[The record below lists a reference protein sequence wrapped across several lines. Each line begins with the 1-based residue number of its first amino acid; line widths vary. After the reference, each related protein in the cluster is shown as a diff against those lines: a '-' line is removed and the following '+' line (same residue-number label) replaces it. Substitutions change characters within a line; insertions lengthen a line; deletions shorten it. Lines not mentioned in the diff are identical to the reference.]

1 MECSRYL
8 MQMTGVL
15 LATLVGGQL
24 VFAGESSVGSSRL
37 RAYVTNFEGE
47 EISVIDVKDQKEIA
61 QIKTGHKPH
70 GVAIAQD
77 GSEVFVTNEGDGTL
91 SFIDPKD
98 NKVIET
104 IKVGSH
110 PQQLATSQDGSTLYV
125 PLNGDHA
132 VAIVD
137 IKQRKLISSLPV
149 GRNPHIIIAS
159 PNSKR
164 IYVTCEGDEKVVIV
178 DTETNQVTK
187 DIPVWTWPR
196 VPAVTPDG
204 KTLFQT
210 IRWMNGALVVNLDKA
225 EVVNRIVLPEPKG
238 FPKEGMVAHGLRVT
252 PDGQELWLT
261 TQLND
266 QITIINPTT
275 LEPIATLEAG
285 RSPNWIEFT
294 PDSKTAVVSNT
305 SSNDVSLI
313 DVKRRSHIKRVPVV
327 KAPKRLAVGFVTVE

>member
-1 MECSRYL
+1 MECSKYL
-8 MQMTGVL
+8 VKMTGFL
-15 LATLVGGQL
+15 LATLVGGHL
-24 VFAGESSVGSSRL
+24 VFAGESSSGSSRL

-47 EISVIDVKDQKEIA
+47 KISVIDLKDQKEIA
-61 QIKTGHKPH
+61 QIKTGQKPH

-91 SFIDPKD
+91 SFIDPRE
-98 NKVIET
+98 NKVTET

-137 IKQRKLISSLPV
+137 VKQRKLISTLPV
-149 GRNPHIIIAS
+149 GRNPHIIVAS

-164 IYVTCEGDEKVVIV
+164 IYVTSEGDEKIVVV
-178 DTETNQVTK
+178 DAETNQVTK

-196 VPAVTPDG
+196 VPAITPDG

-210 IRWMNGALVVNLDKA
+210 IRWMNGALVIDLDKG

-238 FPKEGMVAHGLRVT
+238 FPKEGMVAHGLRLT

-266 QITIINPTT
+266 QITIIDPKT
-275 LEPIATLEAG
+275 LKTIATLGAG

-294 PDSKTAVVSNT
+294 PDSKMAIVSNT

-313 DVKRRSHIKRVPVV
+313 DVKGRSQIKRVPVV
-327 KAPKRLAVGFVTVE
+327 KAPKRLAVGFVKAE